1 MLLELSVH
9 YLGGIVSS
17 TLVLGPGVT
26 LLSGE
31 TGAGKTMVVQAIQLL
46 TGGRADPSMV
56 RNGAE
61 QATVEGRF
69 QTSDGG
75 EVILRRVIPTEGRSR
90 AYLNGG
96 LAGMPQLTE
105 IGLTLVDLHGQH
117 QHQSLLQQKVQRSAL
132 DQYGKVD
139 LAPLNEARNTERRLI
154 EAIEDLGGDARTR
167 AHEIDLLKF
176 QVDEIQKAK
185 LGDPLELDE
194 LAELEELLADASA
207 HIEYGSQARESISG
221 DDGLIDDLGKIIASL
236 NDRTPYK
243 ELTDRLRGLQAE
255 VTDVAALVRDLVD
268 SIEDDP
274 QRLADVR
281 ERRQLLI
288 DLQRKYGDSI
298 EAIVEYQSEASQRLE
313 KLQNHEANAA
323 RLEADLVKARKQV
336 AASSEVV
343 ATARRGAAPL
353 FAQEVSRYLPEL
365 ALDNAG
371 LSVEVRGED
380 PADDVEIMFRA
391 NSGSKWHGLA
401 KVASGGELA
410 RVMLSL
416 RLVLT
421 SGPPSLVF
429 DEVDAGIGGSAALA
443 VGKALG
449 RLGESHQVLVVT
461 HLPQVAAFGDHHL
474 VVDKNDDGSNVV
486 STVTEVEGD
495 DRVRELA
502 RMLAGQPE
510 SASGNEHAA
519 ELLQQARLD
528 RSHP

>member
-1 MLLELSVH
+1 MLLELSVQN
-9 YLGGIVSS
+9 LGVIESS
-17 TLVLGPGVT
+17 SLVLGPGVT
-26 LLSGE
+26 VLTGE

-185 LGDPLELDE
+185 LGDPTELDE

-243 ELTDRLRGLQAE
+243 A
-255 VTDVAALVRDLVD
+255 
-268 SIEDDP
+268 
-274 QRLADVR
+274 
-281 ERRQLLI
+281 
-288 DLQRKYGDSI
+288 
-298 EAIVEYQSEASQRLE
+298 
-313 KLQNHEANAA
+313 
-323 RLEADLVKARKQV
+323 
-336 AASSEVV
+336 
-343 ATARRGAAPL
+343 
-353 FAQEVSRYLPEL
+353 VSY
-365 ALDNAG
+365 
-371 LSVEVRGED
+371 
-380 PADDVEIMFRA
+380 
-391 NSGSKWHGLA
+391 
-401 KVASGGELA
+401 
-410 RVMLSL
+410 
-416 RLVLT
+416 
-421 SGPPSLVF
+421 
-429 DEVDAGIGGSAALA
+429 
-443 VGKALG
+443 
-449 RLGESHQVLVVT
+449 T
-461 HLPQVAAFGDHHL
+461 HLRAHE
-474 VVDKNDDGSNVV
+474 
-486 STVTEVEGD
+486 T
-495 DRVRELA
+495 
-502 RMLAGQPE
+502 
-510 SASGNEHAA
+510 
-519 ELLQQARLD
+519 
-528 RSHP
+528 